1 MKAEK
6 PLTVLT
12 NDRPTESI
20 VKLVKVDWRVL
31 SSAVA
36 AGKEIRSSLRK
47 NVGLGVFTVSWIA
60 LIFLMSIL

>member
-36 AGKEIRSSLRK
+36 AGKEIRSS
-47 NVGLGVFTVSWIA
+47 
-60 LIFLMSIL
+60 